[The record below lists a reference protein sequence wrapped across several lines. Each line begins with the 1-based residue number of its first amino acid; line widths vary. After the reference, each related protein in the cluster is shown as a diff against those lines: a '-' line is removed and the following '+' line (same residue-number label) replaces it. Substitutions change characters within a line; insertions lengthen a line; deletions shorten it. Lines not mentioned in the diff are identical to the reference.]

1 MADAYPIHHWSC
13 SAHVCCQECR
23 SFYWHC
29 PSCGTFQGR
38 RLPDDG
44 ISFPT
49 TGTLECGECAVIG
62 TITLLGWKPATILQQ
77 AFDLPAARRP
87 QPEPAK
93 SRQESASST
102 PQGGNSSQKRLTL
115 REWMKADPSIRRR
128 VRAVNNAPRIR
139 EAHVRNGCAPT
150 YRGGLCTYSRSE
162 LLAALDLISQRGAR
176 RG

>member
-1 MADAYPIHHWSC
+1 MADLHHWAGSI
-13 SAHVCCQECR
+13 HGCCQECR

-62 TITLLGWKPATILQQ
+62 TITLLGWKPATALQR

-93 SRQESASST
+93 SR
-102 PQGGNSSQKRLTL
+102 QGGNSSQKRLTL

-150 YRGGLCTYSRSE
+150 YRGGLWTYSRSE